1 MIYNNL
7 ASFFSRHTNTYLSVL
22 FRNTILFTTKEAVLF
37 ILIQYIRTKIY
48 LYLVSYALQSFVHKI
63 CPEKR

>member
-7 ASFFSRHTNTYLSVL
+7 AFFFSWHTNTYLSVL
-22 FRNTILFTTKEAVLF
+22 FINTILFITKEAVLF
-37 ILIQYIRTKIY
+37 IIIQYIGITKY